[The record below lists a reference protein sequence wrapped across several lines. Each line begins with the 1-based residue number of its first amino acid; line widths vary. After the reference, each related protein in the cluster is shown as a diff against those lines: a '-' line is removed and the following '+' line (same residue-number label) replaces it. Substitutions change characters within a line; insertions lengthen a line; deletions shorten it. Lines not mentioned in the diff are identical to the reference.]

1 MRVEEERRTDVNI
14 GEKRRDGNGRE
25 MGQLEDALAK
35 VGVTPRRSSLDR
47 RPRTFSSVDNRDC
60 DEKRRRGR
68 FCG

>member
-1 MRVEEERRTDVNI
+1 MRVEEERRTYVNI

-47 RPRTFSSVDNRDC
+47 RPTFSSVDNRDC